1 VASKRTFRAEYD
13 CESVVIGT
21 ASERVLAHFQRLGR
35 KVDQE
40 WSARGRRSHQLA
52 AIATKALCEMPA
64 PDELTPEVVLS
75 TLAVGKDLPKQRKS
89 SDPFGQPPAVLYQNQ
104 NQDLEIQVLTWLD
117 GTTSTHQHGFDGAFQ
132 VTAGSSLHVPYSFEQ
147 DEVLADGHL
156 VAGKL
161 TMIHTEILRPGD
173 VRPIVSGP
181 EFIHALFHLERP
193 SVTIVVRNAWSHLP
207 FPQYDYRLPGFGWD
221 ALDKDDTLSLRL
233 RGLHSLCRLN
243 RESAASLAREIVVTQ
258 DLWTA
263 FRVCDEWALSYGE
276 GAELAALVEALSARA
291 GVFESLLAPM
301 YAEEVR
307 RARLLARRGMLRDVR
322 HRMFLA
328 MVVNLPDRTAIHS
341 AMSQMFPGE
350 DASSLIVDLVE
361 ELASPQYRGISGL
374 NLGPQDLQAF
384 RSRWQDDHSEEGLGT
399 LAKLWKPPPLL
410 ETLFS

>member
-1 VASKRTFRAEYD
+1 VIRTEP
-13 CESVVIGT
+13 
-21 ASERVLAHFQRLGR
+21 ERVLAHFQRLGR

-52 AIATKALCEMPA
+52 GIATEALAEMPA
-64 PDELTPEVVLS
+64 PDEMTPEMVLS
-75 TLAVGKDLPKQRKS
+75 TLAVGRDLPKQRKS
-89 SDPFGQPPAVLYQNQ
+89 SDAFGQPPTVLYQNE
-104 NQDLEIQVLTWLD
+104 DLEIQVLTWLD

-132 VTAGSSLHVPYSFEQ
+132 VMAGCSLHVPYSFEQ

-161 TMIHTEILRPGD
+161 TMIGTEILRPGD

-221 ALDKDDTLSLRL
+221 ALDKDDRLRL
-233 RGLHSLCRLN
+233 RMRGLHSLCRLN

-276 GAELAALVEALSARA
+276 GSELTALVEALSARA

-307 RARLLARRGMLRDVR
+307 RARLLARRGMLRDIR

-350 DASSLIVDLVE
+350 DASSLIVGLVE

-374 NLGPQDLQAF
+374 NLGPQELEAF
-384 RSRWQDDHSEEGLGT
+384 RSRWQDHRSEGDLGT
-399 LAKLWKPPPLL
+399 LAKQWKPPPLL
-410 ETLFS
+410 ETLLS